1 MNTPRKYKKIS
12 KEIEAIQF
20 TGDNFQQVILFL
32 GAFPHKYIHSEKMLL
47 IHTLEGDLIVR
58 IGDYVIRGIYDE
70 YYPIKPDIFRESY
83 IELSN
88 QQSNI

>member
-20 TGDNFQQVILFL
+20 TGENAQQVILFL

-47 IHTLEGDLIVR
+47 IHTLEGDMVVR
-58 IGDYVIRGIYDE
+58 IGDYVIKGIYE
-70 YYPIKPDIFRESY
+70 EFYPCKPDIFKESY
-83 IELSN
+83 MELSN
-88 QQSNI
+88 Q

>member
-1 MNTPRKYKKIS
+1 
-12 KEIEAIQF
+12 
-20 TGDNFQQVILFL
+20 
-32 GAFPHKYIHSEKMLL
+32 MLL